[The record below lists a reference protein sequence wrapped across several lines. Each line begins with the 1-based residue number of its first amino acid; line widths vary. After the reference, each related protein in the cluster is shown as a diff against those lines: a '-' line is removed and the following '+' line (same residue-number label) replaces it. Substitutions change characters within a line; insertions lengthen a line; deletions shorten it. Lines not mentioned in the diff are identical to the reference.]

1 MSDLF
6 DEWGLFSRIIANN
19 YMRHCDL
26 SMVIRDFLARRV
38 RPCRVADLGC
48 GDGWMARECL
58 RSSRVLRYVGIDT
71 SADALTRVRGCPPPG
86 SDPENVQ
93 IDLCRDDVLTSLP
106 SLPDGEFDLVLSSYC
121 LHHFSQPQKQAVLR
135 QIRRVLAPGGTFIW
149 TDLVRQTQQTRDTY
163 LELLVH
169 DMRAIGPPCAP
180 TKSRRPSLTSRAG
193 IIPRKN
199 SGCSTRPANLA
210 SRWLVLCCATNFTDH
225 GRSWR
230 HPENQEEGNHPALW
244 SIAMKKPSVLAG
256 TEEVDGLARRID
268 PAKPAFG

>member
-169 DMRAIGPPCAP
+169 DMRA
-180 TKSRRPSLTSRAG
+180 
-193 IIPRKN
+193 N
-199 SGCSTRPANLA
+199 RPAL
-210 SRWLVLCCATNFTDH
+210 
-225 GRSWR
+225 RSDEVEEAVAHVSSWDY
-230 HPENQEEGNHPALW
+230 PEEEQWMLDTARESGL
-244 SIAMKKPSVLAG
+244 S
-256 TEEVDGLARRID
+256 LARTLLRD
-268 PAKPAFG
+268 EFYGSWAFVAAP